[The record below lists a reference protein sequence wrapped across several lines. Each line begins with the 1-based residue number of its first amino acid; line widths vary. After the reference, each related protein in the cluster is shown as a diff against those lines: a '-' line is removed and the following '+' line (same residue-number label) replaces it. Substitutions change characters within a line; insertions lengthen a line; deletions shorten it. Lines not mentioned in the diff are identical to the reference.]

1 MRRGLKMDYQKRNQ
15 KCEKYYKKIEQIMHD
30 DDLTPQDQKE
40 ITIRELTNFAREII
54 VLEEL
59 GD

>member
-1 MRRGLKMDYQKRNQ
+1 MDYDKRNK

-30 DDLTPQDQKE
+30 EDLTPQVQKE
-40 ITIRELTNFAREII
+40 ITIGELKNFAREII
-54 VLEEL
+54 VLEDL

>member
-1 MRRGLKMDYQKRNQ
+1 MDYDKRNK

-30 DDLTPQDQKE
+30 EDLTPQDQKE
-40 ITIRELTNFAREII
+40 ITIRELKNFAREII